1 MLVET
6 GGRVGVLVIC
16 LLEEIFCMRKEVS
29 SSVEEDFIGVSG
41 S

>member
-6 GGRVGVLVIC
+6 RGGVGVLVIC
-16 LLEEIFCMRKEVS
+16 PLEEIFCMRKEAS
-29 SSVEEDFIGVSG
+29 TSIEEDLVGVSV

>member
-6 GGRVGVLVIC
+6 RGGVGVLVIC
-16 LLEEIFCMRKEVS
+16 LLEEICCMRKETS
-29 SSVEEDFIGVSG
+29 SSMEKDFAGVSG